1 MSLKCN
7 IFSLRNKNKNL
18 NYVMIFFFR
27 LYSDYF
33 HTMQFLNASD
43 KASRNGFHQA
53 VVEGLQMYN
62 DCFQRHS
69 LRSCVYN
76 HTIHDKTH
84 VSLRFPCLPSLGR
97 QLLNADSFKILQML
111 SAMVLFGCNP
121 QIIFVT
127 FSQVEPSHF

>member
-1 MSLKCN
+1 
-7 IFSLRNKNKNL
+7 
-18 NYVMIFFFR
+18 MIFFR

-33 HTMQFLNASD
+33 HTMLVLNATD
-43 KASRNGFHQA
+43 KATRKGFHQA

-84 VSLRFPCLPSLGR
+84 VSLRFPCSPSLCR
-97 QLLNADSFKILQML
+97 QL
-111 SAMVLFGCNP
+111 
-121 QIIFVT
+121 
-127 FSQVEPSHF
+127 